1 MKKRVL
7 SALLCMT
14 LTAGILAGCG
24 TKGDENAIDPNADAG
39 LDITTQLVDGDDD
52 PEPGEIPA
60 GMARS
65 YLTGEWIPEDQASN
79 RPIGIMIENSKA
91 AQPGY
96 GTSQADVIYEFEAE
110 GGISRMLALYSD
122 YSGIDRWGNVRSAR
136 EYFCYT
142 AIAWD
147 AIYVHF
153 GGAIEAYQQ
162 IFDLGIMDDIDLM
175 SADNCYSF
183 RSSDKKAPHNA
194 YTTSEDIAKSI
205 ENHAYGTKYDD
216 YFDGYFRF
224 NKYDNEEIQ
233 LDGVDAAV
241 ISAYQ
246 SDCKP
251 YFVYNED
258 EGVYERFEF
267 GSKHMDAY
275 YDKQLAF
282 KNVLIQITSVD
293 AYFSDVDG
301 HDRVDIGIV
310 GSGRGYYCT
319 NGKAIEVIWK
329 CDKEG
334 DVTRFYN
341 ADGEEIRLNQGKTM
355 ICVVD
360 EDNDSKTG
368 VYASMDDYNSA
379 K

>member
-1 MKKRVL
+1 MKKRLLSLVL
-7 SALLCMT
+7 CLTMT
-14 LTAGILAGCG
+14 ASLFMGGCG
-24 TKGDENAIDPNADAG
+24 SKTDEVEPQPEQDEE
-39 LDITTQLVDGDDD
+39 LVTEFVEEGED
-52 PEPGEIPA
+52 PEPGAIPE

-65 YLTGEWIPEDQASN
+65 YLTGEWVDENVASN
-79 RPIGIMIENSKA
+79 RPVGIMIENSKA

-122 YSGIDRWGNVRSAR
+122 FSGMDRWGNVRSAR

-153 GGAIEAYQQ
+153 GGAIEAYQK

-194 YTTSEDIAKSI
+194 YTTSADIEKSI
-205 ENHAYGTKYDD
+205 EGHGYSTKLDD
-216 YFDGYFRF
+216 SFDGYFRF
-224 NKYDNEEIQ
+224 NKYDDQEIE
-233 LDGVDAAV
+233 LDGEDAKV

-293 AYFSDVDG
+293 AYYSDIDG
-301 HDRVDIGIV
+301 HDRVDV
-310 GSGRGYYCT
+310 GLVGTGKGYFAT
-319 NGKAIEVIWK
+319 NGKAIEVTWK
-329 CDKEG
+329 CDSEG
-334 DVTRFYN
+334 GVTRFYD
-341 ADGEEIRLNQGKTM
+341 ASGEEIRLNQGKTM
-355 ICVVD
+355 VCVVD
-360 EDNDSKTG
+360 EDNESKTG